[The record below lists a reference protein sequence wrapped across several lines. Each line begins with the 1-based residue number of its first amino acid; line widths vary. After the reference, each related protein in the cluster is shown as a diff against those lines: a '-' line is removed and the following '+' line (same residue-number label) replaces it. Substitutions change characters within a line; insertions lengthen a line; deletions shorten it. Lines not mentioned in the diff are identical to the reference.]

1 MLQLTAFSAIPAIA
15 LENSRSLRTAAV
27 ARLAKRRYHSVE
39 LASLLRGLTRTASTH
54 EGQSMK
60 VDEATVRH
68 VARLARI
75 KVTPEQAKALEGELS
90 AILDWVE
97 QLGEVD
103 TANVEPMTRV
113 EAMALPKR
121 EDKVT
126 DGDIPDLVVKNAPF
140 TEDNFFLVPKVVE

>member
-1 MLQLTAFSAIPAIA
+1 
-15 LENSRSLRTAAV
+15 
-27 ARLAKRRYHSVE
+27 
-39 LASLLRGLTRTASTH
+39 
-54 EGQSMK
+54 MK

-75 KVTPEQAKALEGELS
+75 KVSDKEAQNLQGELS

-113 EAMALPKR
+113 EAMALPRR

-126 DGDIPDLVVKNAPF
+126 DGGIADQIMKNAPL
-140 TEDNFFLVPKVVE
+140 TEDHFFLVPKVVE